1 METRDSEIKIPG
13 KGDIPALDEAAVEK
27 CQSRWLSIAKHLFG
41 LGTLEDAVTQ
51 IAGITGTA
59 DVSIDKKGLIV
70 MCADNGVVEEG
81 ISQTDSSVTAVVT
94 DNFSRGLT
102 SACIMGRTAGV
113 DVFPIDIGVSVDTKV
128 YTDKIAYG
136 TKNMLKEPAMTRREA
151 EESILAGIR
160 AAKRLKKQ
168 GYQILLTGEM
178 GIGNTS
184 TSSAVASVLL
194 EEDP

>member
-27 CQSRWLSIAKHLFG
+27 CQSRWLSIAKPLFG

-94 DNFSRGLT
+94 DNFFQRAYLRLYYGPDSRGGCV
-102 SACIMGRTAGV
+102 SHRHWRVSGHEGV
-113 DVFPIDIGVSVDTKV
+113 H
-128 YTDKIAYG
+128 
-136 TKNMLKEPAMTRREA
+136 R
-151 EESILAGIR
+151 
-160 AAKRLKKQ
+160 
-168 GYQILLTGEM
+168 
-178 GIGNTS
+178 
-184 TSSAVASVLL
+184 
-194 EEDP
+194 